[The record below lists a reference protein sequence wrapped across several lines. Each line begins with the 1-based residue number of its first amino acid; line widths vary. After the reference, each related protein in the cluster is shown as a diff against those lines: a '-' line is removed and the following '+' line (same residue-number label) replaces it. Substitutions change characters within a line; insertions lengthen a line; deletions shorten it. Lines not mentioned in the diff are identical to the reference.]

1 MGDGVLYT
9 PQMTTEGNANQSGG
23 GGGGMLAKRYHQSG
37 INTLLNAIYNR
48 LSSYYSTAKSLVYDT
63 LILRMTE
70 KWYRAVLLQVKDGS
84 IILDVG
90 VGTGGALLR
99 CADIIISKNLYI
111 IGIDID
117 TAYVESGKA
126 AILASNISNRV
137 SIDQV
142 DVYDGKEKLLNL
154 VTKLVNN
161 GGGDDGDVMT
171 RMNNKNASA
180 TTKGQFVDAVYFS
193 GSFSLLPDPVKALR
207 LVSTF
212 VITDEGQNNNNI
224 TEPKVYITQTYQR
237 HTPFFLPYVKPLLKY
252 ATTIDFGQLVKEEDV
267 LQTFKESGLE
277 VIEHG
282 VIPDSIDN
290 RFQAA
295 YLSILR

>member
-1 MGDGVLYT
+1 
-9 PQMTTEGNANQSGG
+9 MTIEGNDSSGG
-23 GGGGMLAKRYHQSG
+23 GDGMLAKRYYHQSG
-37 INTLLNAIYNR
+37 METLVTAVYNR
-48 LSSYYSTAKSLVYDT
+48 LSSYYSKAKSLVYDT

-111 IGIDID
+111 VGIDID
-117 TAYVESGKA
+117 TAYVESGKV

-142 DVYDGKEKLLNL
+142 DVYDGKEKLLDL

-161 GGGDDGDVMT
+161 GGGDDGVT
-171 RMNNKNASA
+171 RMNKNASA
-180 TTKGQFVDAVYFS
+180 SNGQFVDAVYFS

-212 VITDEGQNNNNI
+212 VITDKGQNNNN

-237 HTPFFLPYVKPLLKY
+237 HTPFFLPYIKPLLKY

-277 VIEHG
+277 VVEHG
-282 VIPDSIDN
+282 VIPNSIDN

>member
-1 MGDGVLYT
+1 MEKRDAVHASN
-9 PQMTTEGNANQSGG
+9 MTT

-37 INTLLNAIYNR
+37 IDTLITALVNR

-70 KWYRAVLLQVKDGS
+70 KWYRAVLLHVNDGS

-90 VGTGGALLR
+90 VGTGGALLQ
-99 CADIIISKNLYI
+99 CADLIIAKNLYI
-111 IGIDID
+111 VGIDID
-117 TAYVESGKA
+117 SAYVEAGKA
-126 AILASNISNRV
+126 AIIAANVSDRV
-137 SIDQV
+137 SIDKV
-142 DVYDGKEKLLNL
+142 DVYDGREQLLDL
-154 VTKLVNN
+154 VTNLSR
-161 GGGDDGDVMT
+161 GRT
-171 RMNNKNASA
+171 RTTTNDKAA
-180 TTKGQFVDAVYFS
+180 TAAKGQFVDAVYFS

-212 VITDEGQNNNNI
+212 VITEGTNNAD
-224 TEPKVYITQTYQR
+224 PKVYITQTYQR

-277 VIEHG
+277 IVEHG